1 MFCRQT
7 TRVTISILQ
16 ITMLISLMSSS
27 HKLCALAFRV
37 TLPSNT
43 ISHCHRTIRAS
54 TLRCTQLISSNNN
67 NYNRI
72 VPIQQQTHQLYM
84 STNPSLNQ
92 DNNEYNTMTV
102 SELRDVLKSRGLKV
116 SGIKAELVERLE
128 SGAINVGNRPNVSEK
143 KKKNEHKGTSSPDSL
158 VFAKEGEDDSDSD
171 EEWDSDDDEIDPNST
186 AGIPEYEIEGEG
198 PQKRKKKRNS
208 NKQAENANFR
218 DDFLGTRVFV
228 QNLPEDADW
237 KELKD
242 HFQDNIDGEVVYASV
257 SMDREGRSK
266 RCGIVQFETS
276 QSARAAIKNM
286 RNHPLNGSQLY
297 VREDYQETRGG
308 GGGRVANNDKFG
320 SDDRSERMS
329 SRRRNDDVP
338 DVWKRANDE
347 AVDGGGKDWY
357 DLTDEELKE
366 IEDLI
371 QKRDKQRKQR
381 NYKMSDRL
389 REMLKEEFG
398 VHLDDRLKMWWTD
411 TQHGGVPGVISE
423 IKGEGR
429 WGSQKPWRQ
438 IPTTPDNDAMVD
450 TDHVMAL
457 LNKRDKARRRKD
469 FNTADDLLQRAHDAP
484 QGGLGLR
491 IHDESR
497 TWRIWTENPPPRKR
511 GSTSTP
517 AGFENLTPA
526 EMCLQLVRENEPD
539 KVEEMESMLNKFV
552 GREWAIFKRL
562 KGRYNVKD

>member
-1 MFCRQT
+1 
-7 TRVTISILQ
+7 
-16 ITMLISLMSSS
+16 MSSS

-37 TLPSNT
+37 TTLPINN
-43 ISHCHRTIRAS
+43 ISHCHRSIRTS
-54 TLRCTQLISSNNN
+54 TTRFTQLISSNNN
-67 NYNRI
+67 YNNNRI
-72 VPIQQQTHQLYM
+72 VPIQQQIHQLYM
-84 STNPSLNQ
+84 STNPSL
-92 DNNEYNTMTV
+92 NNEYNTMTV

-128 SGAINVGNRPNVSEK
+128 SGAINVGNRPKNDISEK
-143 KKKNEHKGTSSPDSL
+143 KKKIELRDSSDGGGRGTTSPPKNL

-171 EEWDSDDDEIDPNST
+171 EEWDSDDDDEIDPNST
-186 AGIPEYEIEGEG
+186 ADVPEYEIEGEERQ

-208 NKQAENANFR
+208 NNQSENANFR

-228 QNLPEDADW
+228 QNLPEEADW

-276 QSARAAIKNM
+276 QSAKAAIKNM

-297 VREDYQETRGG
+297 VREDFQETRGG
-308 GGGRVANNDKFG
+308 GGGGGRVADNDRFG
-320 SDDRSERMS
+320 SDDRSERMND
-329 SRRRNDDVP
+329 RRRNDDVP

-357 DLTDEELKE
+357 DLKDEELKE

-371 QKRDKQRKQR
+371 QKRDMQRKQR

-389 REMLKEEFG
+389 REMLKEDFG

-411 TQHGGVPGVISE
+411 TQHGGVPGVVSE
-423 IKGEGR
+423 IKGEGKWAVR
-429 WGSQKPWRQ
+429 PWRQ

-450 TDHVMAL
+450 TDHVMTL

-469 FNTADDLLQRAHDAP
+469 FNTADDLLQRAHGAP
-484 QGGLGLR
+484 QGGLDLR

-497 TWRIWTENPPPRKR
+497 TWRIWTENPPPRQR

-526 EMCLQLVRENEPD
+526 EMCLQIVRENEPE
-539 KVEEMESMLNKFV
+539 KVEEMESMLNKFH

>member
-1 MFCRQT
+1 
-7 TRVTISILQ
+7 
-16 ITMLISLMSSS
+16 
-27 HKLCALAFRV
+27 
-37 TLPSNT
+37 
-43 ISHCHRTIRAS
+43 
-54 TLRCTQLISSNNN
+54 
-67 NYNRI
+67 
-72 VPIQQQTHQLYM
+72 M

-128 SGAINVGNRPNVSEK
+128 SGAINVGNRPNDISEK
-143 KKKNEHKGTSSPDSL
+143 KKKIEQRDNSNGGSGTSSPNNL

-171 EEWDSDDDEIDPNST
+171 EEWDSDSDDEIDPNST
-186 AGIPEYEIEGEG
+186 SGISEYEIEGEE
-198 PQKRKKKRNS
+198 PQKMKRS
-208 NKQAENANFR
+208 DNKQSENANFR

-257 SMDREGRSK
+257 SIDREGRSK

-276 QSARAAIKNM
+276 QSAKAAIKNM

-297 VREDYQETRGG
+297 VREDYQETRSG
-308 GGGRVANNDKFG
+308 GGGRVADNDRFG
-320 SDDRSERMS
+320 SDDRSDLRNG
-329 SRRRNDDVP
+329 RRRNDDVP

-357 DLTDEELKE
+357 DLKDEELKE

-389 REMLKEEFG
+389 REMLKEDFG

-411 TQHGGVPGVISE
+411 TQHGGVPGVVSE

-429 WGSQKPWRQ
+429 WGAQKPWRQ

-450 TDHVMAL
+450 TDQVMAL

-469 FNTADDLLQRAHDAP
+469 FNTADDLLQRAYDAP

-526 EMCLQLVRENEPD
+526 EMCLQLVKENEPD

>member
-1 MFCRQT
+1 
-7 TRVTISILQ
+7 
-16 ITMLISLMSSS
+16 MSSS

-37 TLPSNT
+37 TLPINN
-43 ISHCHRTIRAS
+43 ISPCHRSIRTS
-54 TLRCTQLISSNNN
+54 TSRYTQLITSNNN
-67 NYNRI
+67 PNNRI
-72 VPIQQQTHQLYM
+72 VPIQQQIHQLYM

-128 SGAINVGNRPNVSEK
+128 SGAINVGNRPNISEK
-143 KKKNEHKGTSSPDSL
+143 KKKIEHRDNSEKGTSSPNNL
-158 VFAKEGEDDSDSD
+158 VFAKEGEDDSDSE

-186 AGIPEYEIEGEG
+186 SGIPEYEIEGEEPQ
-198 PQKRKKKRNS
+198 PQKRTKKRN

-276 QSARAAIKNM
+276 QSAKAAIKNM

-308 GGGRVANNDKFG
+308 GGGRVADNDRFG
-320 SDDRSERMS
+320 SDDRSERMNG
-329 SRRRNDDVP
+329 RMRNDDVP
-338 DVWKRANDE
+338 DEWKRANDE

-357 DLTDEELKE
+357 DLKDEELKE

-389 REMLKEEFG
+389 REMLKEDFG

-411 TQHGGVPGVISE
+411 TQHGGVPGVVSE

-429 WGSQKPWRQ
+429 WGAQKPWRQ

-450 TDHVMAL
+450 TDQVMTL

-469 FNTADDLLQRAHDAP
+469 FNTADDLLQRAYDAP

-517 AGFENLTPA
+517 AGFEDLTPA
-526 EMCLQLVRENEPD
+526 EMCLQLVKENEPD
-539 KVEEMESMLNKFV
+539 KVEEMESMLNKFP
-552 GREWAIFKRL
+552 GREWAVFKRL